1 MLHGKLFIRLGCHAA
16 RKSESNLN
24 SGGCLG
30 PLVGVAGYLNDTD
43 RLLKDSFPL
52 NDILIFV
59 HNKAYKFF
67 LPNFM
72 IYSDTMGAFEVI
84 QSSHAL

>member
-1 MLHGKLFIRLGCHAA
+1 MLHGKLFGCHAA

-52 NDILIFV
+52 NDILIYTI
-59 HNKAYKFF
+59 KPTIFF
-67 LPNFM
+67 FQIL
-72 IYSDTMGAFEVI
+72 
-84 QSSHAL
+84 